1 MSDLS
6 RGTYADTPPPPKPP
20 DTTPNGREIGYQ
32 RFTIN
37 AKCLGHGEPLRVKE
51 GRRHGAKPDETIQLS
66 LGKING
72 GTRRWNR
79 WPSTAS
85 AMTRMMRRIRCKSP
99 SGAPAPQQL
108 RTLPAGPAASH
119 GLRFQAA
126 LKVTRNRSPDG
137 RGSVGPELLSR
148 DRKGAVCKGLTPF
161 HQAPPE
167 AQLSRDRERERFAKV
182 SLSRDRK
189 GAVCKD
195 LTEPRP

>member
-1 MSDLS
+1 MESLAID
-6 RGTYADTPPPPKPP
+6 GKCYDPNDAPHPVQKPIRC
-20 DTTPNGREIGYQ
+20 TCT
-32 RFTIN
+32 
-37 AKCLGHGEPLRVKE
+37 A
-51 GRRHGAKPDETIQLS
+51 
-66 LGKING
+66 
-72 GTRRWNR
+72 
-79 WPSTAS
+79 TAS
-85 AMTRMMRRIRCKSP
+85 NSPRRTSSITWITVSSCSQGDTKP
-99 SGAPAPQQL
+99 L
-108 RTLPAGPAASH
+108 
-119 GLRFQAA
+119 
-126 LKVTRNRSPDG
+126 PDG